1 MERVL
6 LQEAAAG
13 VGWSRLIVGGRT
25 DVLPRH
31 LERQDI
37 ILLTIGENLVPLLSR
52 VGSFLGRNILA
63 EESKSLLAFH
73 HKIYLRRSTILMAPC
88 ARVCARTRRIL
99 VTLCGSK
106 QFEQNAISSS
116 KEVGF

>member
-13 VGWSRLIVGGRT
+13 VGWSRFIVGGRT
-25 DVLPRH
+25 DVLRRH

-37 ILLTIGENLVPLLSR
+37 ILLTIGENLVPLLPH

-63 EESKSLLAFH
+63 EESRACS
-73 HKIYLRRSTILMAPC
+73 RST
-88 ARVCARTRRIL
+88 TRS
-99 VTLCGSK
+99 T
-106 QFEQNAISSS
+106 
-116 KEVGF
+116 

>member
-1 MERVL
+1 L

-37 ILLTIGENLVPLLSR
+37 ILLTIGENLVPLLPH

-63 EESKSLLAFH
+63 EESRACSRFA
-73 HKIYLRRSTILMAPC
+73 
-88 ARVCARTRRIL
+88 
-99 VTLCGSK
+99 GSK